1 MNESAITV
9 RYAKAFF
16 AVALEQ
22 DIISELKDDMELVMN
37 LCWES
42 DEFLV
47 LLKSPVI
54 KISEKI
60 RLFNIIFK
68 ERVNELTLN
77 FLLLILQNKR
87 EIFLPD
93 ISRNILTLI
102 REEKGIKSVVLTTAA
117 PVDDVVTKKILVIL
131 ENELKGKVE
140 LSSRIKPDI
149 IGGIILR
156 VDDRQYDASVVTQLK
171 KIKQELL
178 TAQL

>member
-16 AVALEQ
+16 AVARER
-22 DIISELKDDMELVMN
+22 DVISELKDDMEMVMN
-37 LCWES
+37 LCRDS

-68 ERVNELTLN
+68 DRVNELTLN
-77 FLLLILQNKR
+77 FFRLILQNKR

-102 REEKGIKSVVLTTAA
+102 RQEKGIKSVVLTTAI
-117 PVDDVVTKKILVIL
+117 PVDDPVIKKISGVL
-131 ENELKGKVE
+131 ERELKGKVE
-140 LSSRIKPDI
+140 LTGRVKPSV

-156 VDDRQYDASVVTQLK
+156 VDDKQYDASVGTQIK
-171 KIKQELL
+171 KVRQRLL
-178 TAQL
+178 TAYL